1 LRLDL
6 AAGFPALLGPAPEQ
20 GRPGTGMLRWF
31 HKLVPRQAQ
40 FYPLF
45 ERHAAVV
52 VAGAIALRTMLAG
65 GDQIKLRCDEILS
78 LEDEADDVARDV
90 LLGLRT
96 SFITPFDRADIQSLI
111 TAMDD
116 SIDQMK
122 QTAKAIVLFEAT
134 DFEPEMRRMAD
145 AIVECA
151 ELVQGAVAM
160 LPDLAKNAS
169 ALNEICLQI
178 TRIEGDAD
186 DMLERGLGQLYRKA
200 KAGNAMDFIRG
211 SEIYNHLEKAVD
223 RLDDVADE
231 IQGIVIEHV

>member
-1 LRLDL
+1 V
-6 AAGFPALLGPAPEQ
+6 APSTQAKAGS
-20 GRPGTGMLRWF
+20 GMLKWF
-31 HKLVPRQAQ
+31 HKLVPSQGQ

-52 VAGAIALRTMLAG
+52 VKGARALRAMLAG
-65 GDQIKLRCDEILS
+65 ADQVKLRCDEILA
-78 LEDEADDVARDV
+78 LEHEADGVARDV
-90 LLGLRT
+90 LHNLRT

-111 TAMDD
+111 TSMDD

-134 DFEPEMRRMAD
+134 DFEPDMRHMAD

-151 ELVQGAVAM
+151 ELVQRAVAM
-160 LPDLAKNAS
+160 LPDLAKNAA

-178 TRIEGDAD
+178 TKIEGSAD
-186 DMLERGLGQLYRKA
+186 DTLERGLGKLYQKA
-200 KAGNAMDFIRG
+200 KAGNAMEFIRG
-211 SEIYNHLEKAVD
+211 NEIYNHLERAVD